1 MKRLLAWYLHISLV
15 TRIFVGFILG
25 SIVGAV
31 LWIMTDEA
39 TVLRLVPFFSPF
51 GTILINM
58 LKMIVI
64 PVIFLSLIVGAS
76 SLPLKKF
83 GRIGGK
89 VITWYLLTSLLAA
102 IVGAILALLL
112 NPGGGADLQGWEK
125 LATALGSQTQELS
138 QAAPTSKG
146 FVAMLVNMFQN
157 PFQALAAGNFL
168 SIIVFAILF
177 GLAIRVSIEGTENS
191 TAISIMEQMI
201 ALFTAARDVMF
212 KLVDWILE
220 YSPIGVFALS
230 LINFSMYGP
239 NIVGPYIKVTLGI
252 VAGIFLMVFVVYS
265 LLIFVVTRRSPYRVL
280 KSIQEAMIT
289 AFITR
294 SSAATLPVSMRV
306 ATDDLKIRNELVSFA
321 LPLGATINMDGVC
334 VHLPMFAILAANMF
348 GIELTTGSLVLL
360 ILTTVLASI
369 GAGGVPGG
377 SLMLLFLILE
387 SLGLDS
393 TQVAVIVALAL
404 GINPILDMFETANNV
419 TGDLICTLTVADTE
433 KMIDNNQTGNLQTN

>member
-1 MKRLLAWYLHISLV
+1 
-15 TRIFVGFILG
+15 
-25 SIVGAV
+25 
-31 LWIMTDEA
+31 
-39 TVLRLVPFFSPF
+39 
-51 GTILINM
+51 
-58 LKMIVI
+58 
-64 PVIFLSLIVGAS
+64 
-76 SLPLKKF
+76 
-83 GRIGGK
+83 
-89 VITWYLLTSLLAA
+89 
-102 IVGAILALLL
+102 
-112 NPGGGADLQGWEK
+112 
-125 LATALGSQTQELS
+125 
-138 QAAPTSKG
+138 
-146 FVAMLVNMFQN
+146 
-157 PFQALAAGNFL
+157 
-168 SIIVFAILF
+168 
-177 GLAIRVSIEGTENS
+177 
-191 TAISIMEQMI
+191 
-201 ALFTAARDVMF
+201 
-212 KLVDWILE
+212 
-220 YSPIGVFALS
+220 
-230 LINFSMYGP
+230 
-239 NIVGPYIKVTLGI
+239 
-252 VAGIFLMVFVVYS
+252 MVFVVYS